1 LDERND
7 PVRKPKQTSNL
18 VSGVEDLSQDAHEFQ
33 TSPLPGKR
41 FETGPDAV
49 SYSRPVTP
57 SDADLVKQALA
68 GSQAA
73 YHVLVARYATPAVNL
88 AARMVQDR
96 SLAEDLS
103 QEAFARA
110 FERLSS
116 YDSSRRFASW
126 FFQVLHNVVIDH
138 LRKKRL
144 TTVSLEGL
152 QDAGYPGAAGE
163 PGARPDAR
171 AEQADLARA
180 LDAAMA
186 RIRPEYREAIV
197 LRYRQDF
204 SVQEIAETMRLPVGT
219 VKTYLSRARKELA
232 SILAA
237 QGWAARTEEP
247 ETRRDRIP

>member
-1 LDERND
+1 
-7 PVRKPKQTSNL
+7 
-18 VSGVEDLSQDAHEFQ
+18 
-33 TSPLPGKR
+33 
-41 FETGPDAV
+41 
-49 SYSRPVTP
+49 VTP
-57 SDADLVKQALA
+57 SDADLVQQALA

-73 YHVLVARYATPAVNL
+73 YHALVSRYATPAVNL

-96 SLAEDLS
+96 SLAEDLA

-116 YDSSRRFASW
+116 YDQRRPFSSW
-126 FFQVLHNVVIDH
+126 FFQVLHNLVIDH
-138 LRKKRL
+138 LRKKRP

-152 QDAGYPGAAGE
+152 EDAGHVGAAVEAGV
-163 PGARPDAR
+163 RPDAR

-204 SVQEIAETMRLPVGT
+204 SVQEIAETMSLPVGT

-237 QGWAARTEEP
+237 QGWAAPVEGS
-247 ETRRDRIP
+247 ETRGDGIP